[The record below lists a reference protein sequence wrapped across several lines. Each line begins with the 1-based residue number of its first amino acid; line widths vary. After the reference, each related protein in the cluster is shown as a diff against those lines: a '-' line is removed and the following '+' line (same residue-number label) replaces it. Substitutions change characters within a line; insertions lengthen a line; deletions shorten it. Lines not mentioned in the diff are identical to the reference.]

1 MSLKIISNTN
11 FNFLEQKRKALLIS
25 GLVIILSFF
34 SFFTQGLNYGI
45 DFSSGYIVQ
54 LEFDE
59 DIKIEQIKDSFADKS
74 VNNITVQYYG
84 SQKEVIIKLQESTLY
99 NQNNINK
106 FLSTVLAN
114 SEYEIQKLDFV
125 GSQIGSE
132 LRTKGE
138 WAMLVAI
145 ISILVYIGFRFEF
158 LYGIGAILALIHDVL
173 ITVGIFSLLQLQF
186 DLSVLSA
193 LLAVIGYS
201 LNDTIVVYD
210 RIRENANIMHADNP
224 ENILN
229 RSINQTLSRT
239 LITSLTT
246 LFVLFSLL
254 LFGGIAVEYFSIAMI
269 IGVLIGTFSSV
280 YIAGA
285 SLFFL
290 KVLEKRAE
298 NQPLNIIFN

>member
-1 MSLKIISNTN
+1 MSLKIISDTK
-11 FNFLEQKRKALLIS
+11 FDFMQQKRNALTLSIFIIIIS
-25 GLVIILSFF
+25 LF
-34 SFFTQGLNYGI
+34 SFIIQGLNYGI
-45 DFSSGYIVQ
+45 DFSSGYIIQ
-54 LEFDE
+54 LEFDK
-59 DIKIEQIKDSFADKS
+59 DVKVDRIKKS
-74 VNNITVQYYG
+74 ISDNSVENSIVQYYG
-84 SQKEVIIKLQESTLY
+84 SQREVIIKLQESSSY
-99 NQNNINK
+99 DQNNINT
-106 FLSTVLAN
+106 FISDVLSN
-114 SEYEIQKLDFV
+114 YNYKIQKLDFV

-138 WAMLVAI
+138 WAMLVAL

-173 ITVGIFSLLQLQF
+173 ITVGIFSILQLQF

-210 RIRENANIMHADNP
+210 RIRENANLMYSDKP

-254 LFGGIAVEYFSIAMI
+254 IFGGIAVEYFSIAMI
-269 IGVLIGTFSSV
+269 IGVLVGTFSSI

-285 SLFFL
+285 SLYFL
-290 KVLEKRAE
+290 KVLENVDE
-298 NQPLNIIFN
+298 N

>member
-1 MSLKIISNTN
+1 MSLKIISDTK
-11 FNFLEQKRKALLIS
+11 FDFLQQKRKALLIS
-25 GLVIILSFF
+25 VFIIVISLF
-34 SFFTQGLNYGI
+34 SFITQGLNYGI
-45 DFSSGYIVQ
+45 DFSSGYIIQ
-54 LEFDE
+54 LEFDK
-59 DIKIEQIKDSFADKS
+59 DVKVDRIKKSFSNNS
-74 VNNITVQYYG
+74 VENSIVQYYG
-84 SQKEVIIKLQESTLY
+84 SQREVIIKLQESSSYDQNSINTFISDVLNNY
-99 NQNNINK
+99 NY
-106 FLSTVLAN
+106 T
-114 SEYEIQKLDFV
+114 IQKLDFV

-138 WAMLVAI
+138 WAMLVAL

-173 ITVGIFSLLQLQF
+173 ITVGIFSILQLQF

-210 RIRENANIMHADNP
+210 RIRENANLMHSDKP

-254 LFGGIAVEYFSIAMI
+254 IFGGIAVEYFSIAMI
-269 IGVLIGTFSSV
+269 IGVLVGTFSSI

-285 SLFFL
+285 SLYFL
-290 KVLEKRAE
+290 KVLENVDE
-298 NQPLNIIFN
+298 N

>member
-1 MSLKIISNTN
+1 MSLKIIGNTK
-11 FNFLEQKRKALLIS
+11 FNFLKQKRKALIIS
-25 GLVIILSFF
+25 SFVIIISFF
-34 SFFTQGLNYGI
+34 SLMIQGLNYGI
-45 DFSSGYIVQ
+45 DFSSGYIIQ
-54 LEFDE
+54 LEFDKDVKVE
-59 DIKIEQIKDSFADKS
+59 NIKKNFS
-74 VNNITVQYYG
+74 NNMAENSIVQYYG
-84 SQKEVIIKLQESTLY
+84 SQKEVIIKLQESDSY
-99 NQNNINK
+99 DQNNIND
-106 FLSTVLAN
+106 FLSKVLDN
-114 SEYEIQKLDFV
+114 YNYKIQKLDFV

-138 WAMLVAI
+138 WAMLVAL

-173 ITVGIFSLLQLQF
+173 ITVGIFSILQLQF
-186 DLSVLSA
+186 DLTVLSA

-210 RIRENANIMHADNP
+210 RIRENATIMHSDQP
-224 ENILN
+224 EKILN

-254 LFGGIAVEYFSIAMI
+254 IFGGIAVKYFSIAMI
-269 IGVLIGTFSSV
+269 IGVLVGTFSSI

-290 KVLEKRAE
+290 RVLEKSDE
-298 NQPLNIIFN
+298 H

>member
-25 GLVIILSFF
+25 SLVIVLSFL

-54 LEFDE
+54 LEFDK
-59 DIKIEQIKDSFADKS
+59 DIKIEKIKDSFTDKS

-84 SQKEVIIKLQESTLY
+84 NQKEVIIKLQESTMY
-99 NQNNINK
+99 NQNNINE
-106 FLSTVLAN
+106 FLSTVLN
-114 SEYEIQKLDFV
+114 NNKYKIQKLDFV

-210 RIRENANIMHADNP
+210 RIRENASIMHSDNP
-224 ENILN
+224 ESILN

-269 IGVLIGTFSSV
+269 IGVLIGTFSSI

-290 KVLEKRAE
+290 KVLEKRE
-298 NQPLNIIFN
+298 EGQPLSD

>member
-224 ENILN
+224 ENIIN

-290 KVLEKRAE
+290 KVLEKREE
-298 NQPLNIIFN
+298 NQPLSD

>member
-1 MSLKIISNTN
+1 MSLRIISNTN
-11 FNFLEQKRKALLIS
+11 FNFLAQKRKALLIS
-25 GLVIILSFF
+25 GLIILLSFF
-34 SFFTQGLNYGI
+34 SFLTQGLNYGI

-54 LEFDE
+54 LEFNKDV
-59 DIKIEQIKDSFADKS
+59 KIERIKESFAENS
-74 VNNITVQYYG
+74 VDNPIIQYYG
-84 SQKEVIIKLQESTLY
+84 NQKEVIIKLQESNTY
-99 NQNNINK
+99 DQNNINN
-106 FLSTVLAN
+106 FLSTVFEN
-114 SEYEIQKLDFV
+114 YDYKIQKLDFV

-210 RIRENANIMHADNP
+210 RIRENANLMHADNP

-229 RSINQTLSRT
+229 KSINQTLSRT

-269 IGVLIGTFSSV
+269 IGVLVGTFSSI

-290 KVLEKRAE
+290 KVLEKRE
-298 NQPLNIIFN
+298 ESQQSFD

>member
-1 MSLKIISNTN
+1 MSLKIISDTK
-11 FNFLEQKRKALLIS
+11 FDFLQQKRKALLIS
-25 GLVIILSFF
+25 VFIIVISLF
-34 SFFTQGLNYGI
+34 SFITQGLNYGI
-45 DFSSGYIVQ
+45 DFSSGYIIQ
-54 LEFDE
+54 LEFDK
-59 DIKIEQIKDSFADKS
+59 DVKVDRIKKSFSNNS
-74 VNNITVQYYG
+74 VENSIVQYYG
-84 SQKEVIIKLQESTLY
+84 SQREVIIKLQESSSY
-99 NQNNINK
+99 DQNNINT
-106 FLSTVLAN
+106 FISDVLN
-114 SEYEIQKLDFV
+114 NYNYTIQKLDFV

-138 WAMLVAI
+138 WAMLVAL

-173 ITVGIFSLLQLQF
+173 ITVGIFSILQLQF

-210 RIRENANIMHADNP
+210 RIRENANLMHSDKP

-254 LFGGIAVEYFSIAMI
+254 IFGGIAVEYFSIAMI
-269 IGVLIGTFSSV
+269 IGVLVGTFSSI

-285 SLFFL
+285 SLYFL
-290 KVLEKRAE
+290 KVLENVDE
-298 NQPLNIIFN
+298 N

>member
-1 MSLKIISNTN
+1 MSLRIISNTN
-11 FNFLEQKRKALLIS
+11 FNFLAQKRKALLIS
-25 GLVIILSFF
+25 GLIILLSFF
-34 SFFTQGLNYGI
+34 SFLTQGLNYGI

-54 LEFDE
+54 LEFNKDV
-59 DIKIEQIKDSFADKS
+59 KIERIKESFTENS
-74 VNNITVQYYG
+74 VDNPIIQYYG
-84 SQKEVIIKLQESTLY
+84 NQKEVIIKLQESNTY
-99 NQNNINK
+99 DQNNINN
-106 FLSTVLAN
+106 FLSTVFEN
-114 SEYEIQKLDFV
+114 YDYKIQKLDFV

-210 RIRENANIMHADNP
+210 RIRENANLMHADNP

-229 RSINQTLSRT
+229 KSINQTLSRT

-269 IGVLIGTFSSV
+269 IGVLVGTFSSI

-290 KVLEKRAE
+290 KVLEKKE
-298 NQPLNIIFN
+298 ESQQSFD

>member
-1 MSLKIISNTN
+1 MSLRIISNTN

-25 GLVIILSFF
+25 GLIIILSFF
-34 SFFTQGLNYGI
+34 SFLTQGLNYGI

-54 LEFDE
+54 LEFNKDV
-59 DIKIEQIKDSFADKS
+59 KIERIKESFSENS
-74 VNNITVQYYG
+74 VDNSIIQYYG
-84 SQKEVIIKLQESTLY
+84 NQKEVIIKLQESNTY
-99 NQNNINK
+99 DQNNINN
-106 FLSTVLAN
+106 FLSNVLEN
-114 SEYEIQKLDFV
+114 YDYKIQKLDFV

-158 LYGIGAILALIHDVL
+158 LYGVGAILALIHDVL

-210 RIRENANIMHADNP
+210 RIRENANLMHADNP

-229 RSINQTLSRT
+229 KSINQTLSRT

-269 IGVLIGTFSSV
+269 IGVLVGTFSSI
-280 YIAGA
+280 YIAGV

-290 KVLEKRAE
+290 KVLDKKEE
-298 NQPLNIIFN
+298 SQQLSD

>member
-106 FLSTVLAN
+106 FLSTVLVN
-114 SEYEIQKLDFV
+114 SEYKIQKLDFV

-269 IGVLIGTFSSV
+269 IGVLVGTFSSV

-290 KVLEKRAE
+290 KVLEKKE
-298 NQPLNIIFN
+298 ESQQSFD

>member
-1 MSLKIISNTN
+1 MSLRIISNTN
-11 FNFLEQKRKALLIS
+11 FNFLQQKRKALLIS
-25 GLVIILSFF
+25 GLIIILSFF
-34 SFFTQGLNYGI
+34 SFLTQGLNYGI

-54 LEFDE
+54 LEFNKDV
-59 DIKIEQIKDSFADKS
+59 KIERIKESFSENS
-74 VNNITVQYYG
+74 VDNSIIQYYG
-84 SQKEVIIKLQESTLY
+84 NQKEVIIKLQESNTY
-99 NQNNINK
+99 DQNNINN
-106 FLSTVLAN
+106 FLSNVLEN
-114 SEYEIQKLDFV
+114 YDYKIQKLDFV

-158 LYGIGAILALIHDVL
+158 LYGVGAILALIHDVL

-210 RIRENANIMHADNP
+210 RIRENANLMHADNP

-229 RSINQTLSRT
+229 KSINQTLSRT

-269 IGVLIGTFSSV
+269 IGVLVGTFSSI
-280 YIAGA
+280 YIAGV

-290 KVLEKRAE
+290 KVLDKKEE
-298 NQPLNIIFN
+298 SQQLSD

>member
-1 MSLKIISNTN
+1 MSLRIISNTN

-25 GLVIILSFF
+25 GLIILLSFF
-34 SFFTQGLNYGI
+34 SFLTQGLNYGI

-54 LEFDE
+54 LEFNKDV
-59 DIKIEQIKDSFADKS
+59 KIERIKESFTENS
-74 VNNITVQYYG
+74 VDNPIIQYYG
-84 SQKEVIIKLQESTLY
+84 NQKEVIIKLQESNTY
-99 NQNNINK
+99 DQNNINN
-106 FLSTVLAN
+106 FLSTVFEN
-114 SEYEIQKLDFV
+114 YDYKIQKLDFV

-210 RIRENANIMHADNP
+210 RIRENANLMHADNP

-229 RSINQTLSRT
+229 KSINQTLSRT

-269 IGVLIGTFSSV
+269 IGVLVGTFSSI

-290 KVLEKRAE
+290 KVLEKKEE
-298 NQPLNIIFN
+298 NQQLSD

>member
-1 MSLKIISNTN
+1 MSLRIISNTN

-25 GLVIILSFF
+25 GLIIILSFF
-34 SFFTQGLNYGI
+34 SFLTQGLNYGI

-54 LEFDE
+54 LEFNKDV
-59 DIKIEQIKDSFADKS
+59 KIERIKESFSENS
-74 VNNITVQYYG
+74 VDNSIIQYYG
-84 SQKEVIIKLQESTLY
+84 NQKEVIIKLQESNTY
-99 NQNNINK
+99 DQNNINN
-106 FLSTVLAN
+106 FLSNVLEN
-114 SEYEIQKLDFV
+114 YDYKIQKLDFV

-158 LYGIGAILALIHDVL
+158 LYGVGAILALIHDVL

-210 RIRENANIMHADNP
+210 RIRENANLMHADNP

-229 RSINQTLSRT
+229 KSINQTLSRT

-269 IGVLIGTFSSV
+269 IGVLVGTFSSI
-280 YIAGA
+280 YIAGV

-290 KVLEKRAE
+290 KVLDKKEESQK
-298 NQPLNIIFN
+298 LSD

>member
-1 MSLKIISNTN
+1 MCLKIISSTN

-254 LFGGIAVEYFSIAMI
+254 TFGGIAVEYFSIAMI

-290 KVLEKRAE
+290 KVLEKREE
-298 NQPLNIIFN
+298 NQPLSD

>member
-25 GLVIILSFF
+25 SLVIVLSFL

-54 LEFDE
+54 LEFDK
-59 DIKIEQIKDSFADKS
+59 DIKIEKIKDSFADKS

-84 SQKEVIIKLQESTLY
+84 NQKEVIIKLQESTMY
-99 NQNNINK
+99 NQNNINE
-106 FLSTVLAN
+106 FLSTVLN
-114 SEYEIQKLDFV
+114 NNEYKIQKLDFV

-210 RIRENANIMHADNP
+210 RIRENANIMHTDNP

-229 RSINQTLSRT
+229 KSINQTLSRT

-269 IGVLIGTFSSV
+269 IGVLIGTFSSI

-290 KVLEKRAE
+290 KVLEKRE
-298 NQPLNIIFN
+298 ESQPLSD

>member
-290 KVLEKRAE
+290 KVLEKREE
-298 NQPLNIIFN
+298 NQPLSD

>member
-1 MSLKIISNTN
+1 MSLKIINDTK
-11 FNFLEQKRKALLIS
+11 FDFLQQKRKAL
-25 GLVIILSFF
+25 ILSSFIIIISLF
-34 SFFTQGLNYGI
+34 SFITQGLNYGI
-45 DFSSGYIVQ
+45 DFSSGYIIQ
-54 LEFDE
+54 LEFDKDVKVE
-59 DIKIEQIKDSFADKS
+59 NIKKSFSNNS
-74 VNNITVQYYG
+74 VQNPIIQYYG
-84 SQKEVIIKLQESTLY
+84 SQKEVIIKLQESSSY
-99 NQNNINK
+99 DQNNINN
-106 FLSTVLAN
+106 FISDVLN
-114 SEYEIQKLDFV
+114 NYNYKIQKLDFV

-138 WAMLVAI
+138 WAMLVAL

-173 ITVGIFSLLQLQF
+173 ITVGIFSILQLQF

-210 RIRENANIMHADNP
+210 RIRENANLMHLDKP
-224 ENILN
+224 ESILN
-229 RSINQTLSRT
+229 KSINQTLSRT

-254 LFGGIAVEYFSIAMI
+254 IFGGIAVEYFSIAMI
-269 IGVLIGTFSSV
+269 IGVLIGTFSSI

-285 SLFFL
+285 SLYFL
-290 KVLEKRAE
+290 KVLENVEEK
-298 NQPLNIIFN
+298 

>member
-1 MSLKIISNTN
+1 MSLKIISDTK
-11 FNFLEQKRKALLIS
+11 FDFLQQKRKALLIS
-25 GLVIILSFF
+25 VISLF
-34 SFFTQGLNYGI
+34 SFITQGLNYGI
-45 DFSSGYIVQ
+45 DFSSGYIIQ
-54 LEFDE
+54 LEFDK
-59 DIKIEQIKDSFADKS
+59 DVKVDRIKKSFSNNS
-74 VNNITVQYYG
+74 VENSIVQYYG
-84 SQKEVIIKLQESTLY
+84 SQREVIIKLQESSSY
-99 NQNNINK
+99 DQNNINT
-106 FLSTVLAN
+106 FISDVLN
-114 SEYEIQKLDFV
+114 NYNYTIQKLDFV

-138 WAMLVAI
+138 WAMLVAL

-173 ITVGIFSLLQLQF
+173 ITVGIFSILQLQF

-210 RIRENANIMHADNP
+210 RIRENANLMHSDKP

-254 LFGGIAVEYFSIAMI
+254 IFGGIAVEYFSIAMI
-269 IGVLIGTFSSV
+269 IGVLVGTFSSI

-285 SLFFL
+285 SLYFL
-290 KVLEKRAE
+290 KVLEIVDE
-298 NQPLNIIFN
+298 N

>member
-1 MSLKIISNTN
+1 MSLRIISNTN

-25 GLVIILSFF
+25 GLIILLSFF
-34 SFFTQGLNYGI
+34 SFLTQGLNYGI

-54 LEFDE
+54 LEFNKDV
-59 DIKIEQIKDSFADKS
+59 KIERIKESFTENS
-74 VNNITVQYYG
+74 VDNPIIQYYG
-84 SQKEVIIKLQESTLY
+84 NQKEVIIKLQESNTY
-99 NQNNINK
+99 DQNNINN
-106 FLSTVLAN
+106 FLSTVFEN
-114 SEYEIQKLDFV
+114 YDYKIQKLDFV

-210 RIRENANIMHADNP
+210 RIRENANLMHADNP

-229 RSINQTLSRT
+229 KSINQTLSRT

-269 IGVLIGTFSSV
+269 IGVLVGTFSSV

-290 KVLEKRAE
+290 KVLEKKE
-298 NQPLNIIFN
+298 ESQQSFD

>member
-1 MSLKIISNTN
+1 MSLRIISNTN

-25 GLVIILSFF
+25 GLIILLSFF
-34 SFFTQGLNYGI
+34 SFLTQGLNYGI

-54 LEFDE
+54 LEFNKDV
-59 DIKIEQIKDSFADKS
+59 KIERIKESFTENS
-74 VNNITVQYYG
+74 VDNPIIQYYG
-84 SQKEVIIKLQESTLY
+84 NQKEVIIKLQESNTY
-99 NQNNINK
+99 DQNNINN
-106 FLSTVLAN
+106 FLSTVFEN
-114 SEYEIQKLDFV
+114 YDYKIQKLDFV

-210 RIRENANIMHADNP
+210 RIRENANLMHADNP

-229 RSINQTLSRT
+229 KSINQTLSRT

-269 IGVLIGTFSSV
+269 IGVLVGTFSSI

-290 KVLEKRAE
+290 KVLEKKE
-298 NQPLNIIFN
+298 ESQQSFD

>member
-54 LEFDE
+54 LEFDK

-290 KVLEKRAE
+290 KVLEKREE
-298 NQPLNIIFN
+298 NQPLSD

>member
-1 MSLKIISNTN
+1 MSLKIISDTK
-11 FNFLEQKRKALLIS
+11 FDFLQQKRKALLIS
-25 GLVIILSFF
+25 VFIIVISLF
-34 SFFTQGLNYGI
+34 SFITQGLNYGI
-45 DFSSGYIVQ
+45 DFSSGYIIQ
-54 LEFDE
+54 LEFDK
-59 DIKIEQIKDSFADKS
+59 DVNVDRIKKSFSNNSIENSI
-74 VNNITVQYYG
+74 VQYYG
-84 SQKEVIIKLQESTLY
+84 SQREVIIKLQESSSY
-99 NQNNINK
+99 DQNNINT
-106 FLSTVLAN
+106 FISDVLN
-114 SEYEIQKLDFV
+114 NYNYTIQKLDFV

-138 WAMLVAI
+138 WAMLVAL

-173 ITVGIFSLLQLQF
+173 ITVGIFSILQLQF

-210 RIRENANIMHADNP
+210 RIRENANLMHSDKP

-254 LFGGIAVEYFSIAMI
+254 IFGGIAVEYFSIAMI
-269 IGVLIGTFSSV
+269 IGVLVGTFSSI

-285 SLFFL
+285 SLYFL
-290 KVLEKRAE
+290 KVLENVDE
-298 NQPLNIIFN
+298 N

>member
-1 MSLKIISNTN
+1 MSLKIISDTK
-11 FNFLEQKRKALLIS
+11 FDFLQQKRKALLIS
-25 GLVIILSFF
+25 VFIIVISLF
-34 SFFTQGLNYGI
+34 SFITQGLNYGI
-45 DFSSGYIVQ
+45 DFSSGYIIQ
-54 LEFDE
+54 LEFDK
-59 DIKIEQIKDSFADKS
+59 DVKVDRIKKSFSNNS
-74 VNNITVQYYG
+74 VENSIVQYYG
-84 SQKEVIIKLQESTLY
+84 SQREVIIKLQESSTY
-99 NQNNINK
+99 DQNNINT
-106 FLSTVLAN
+106 FISDVLN
-114 SEYEIQKLDFV
+114 NYNYKIQKLDFV

-138 WAMLVAI
+138 WAMLVAL

-173 ITVGIFSLLQLQF
+173 ITVGIFSILQLQF

-210 RIRENANIMHADNP
+210 RIRENANLMHSDKP

-254 LFGGIAVEYFSIAMI
+254 IFGGIAVEYFSIAMI
-269 IGVLIGTFSSV
+269 IGVLVGTFSSI

-285 SLFFL
+285 SLYFL
-290 KVLEKRAE
+290 KVLENVDE
-298 NQPLNIIFN
+298 N

>member
-1 MSLKIISNTN
+1 MSLRIISNTN

-25 GLVIILSFF
+25 GLIILLSFF
-34 SFFTQGLNYGI
+34 SFLTQGLNYGI

-54 LEFDE
+54 LEFNKDV
-59 DIKIEQIKDSFADKS
+59 KIERIKESFTENS
-74 VNNITVQYYG
+74 VDNPIIQYYG
-84 SQKEVIIKLQESTLY
+84 NQKEVIIKLQESNAY
-99 NQNNINK
+99 DQNNINN
-106 FLSTVLAN
+106 FLSTVFEN
-114 SEYEIQKLDFV
+114 YDYKIQKLDFV

-210 RIRENANIMHADNP
+210 RIRENANLMHADNP

-229 RSINQTLSRT
+229 KSINQTLSRT

-269 IGVLIGTFSSV
+269 IGVLVGTFSSI

-290 KVLEKRAE
+290 KVLEKNE
-298 NQPLNIIFN
+298 KNQQLLD

>member
-1 MSLKIISNTN
+1 MSLKIINDTK
-11 FNFLEQKRKALLIS
+11 FDFLQQKRKAL
-25 GLVIILSFF
+25 ILSSFIIIISLF
-34 SFFTQGLNYGI
+34 SFITQGLNYGI
-45 DFSSGYIVQ
+45 DFSSGYIIQ
-54 LEFDE
+54 LEFDKDVKVE
-59 DIKIEQIKDSFADKS
+59 NIKKSFSNNS
-74 VNNITVQYYG
+74 VQNPIIQYYG
-84 SQKEVIIKLQESTLY
+84 SQKEVIIKLQESNSY
-99 NQNNINK
+99 DQNNINN
-106 FLSTVLAN
+106 FISDVLN
-114 SEYEIQKLDFV
+114 NYNYKIQKLDFV

-138 WAMLVAI
+138 WAMLVAL

-173 ITVGIFSLLQLQF
+173 ITVGIFSILQLQF

-210 RIRENANIMHADNP
+210 RIRENANLMHSDKP

-254 LFGGIAVEYFSIAMI
+254 IFGGIAVEYFSIAMI
-269 IGVLIGTFSSV
+269 IGVLVGTFSSI

-285 SLFFL
+285 SLYFL
-290 KVLEKRAE
+290 KVLENVDE
-298 NQPLNIIFN
+298 N

>member
-1 MSLKIISNTN
+1 MSLKIISDTK
-11 FNFLEQKRKALLIS
+11 FDFLQQKRKALMVSSFIIIIS
-25 GLVIILSFF
+25 VF
-34 SFFTQGLNYGI
+34 SFIIQGLNYGI
-45 DFSSGYIVQ
+45 DFSSGYIIQ
-54 LEFDE
+54 LEFDK
-59 DIKIEQIKDSFADKS
+59 DVKVDRIKKSFSNNS
-74 VNNITVQYYG
+74 VENSVVQYYG
-84 SQKEVIIKLQESTLY
+84 SQKEVIIKLQESSSY
-99 NQNNINK
+99 DQNNINN
-106 FLSTVLAN
+106 FISEVLKN
-114 SEYEIQKLDFV
+114 YKYKIQKLDFV

-138 WAMLVAI
+138 WAMLVAL

-173 ITVGIFSLLQLQF
+173 ITVGIFSILQLQF

-210 RIRENANIMHADNP
+210 RIRENANLMYSDKP

-254 LFGGIAVEYFSIAMI
+254 IFGGIAVEYFAIAMI
-269 IGVLIGTFSSV
+269 IGVLVGTFSSI

-285 SLFFL
+285 SLYFL
-290 KVLEKRAE
+290 KVLESSGE
-298 NQPLNIIFN
+298 N

>member
-25 GLVIILSFF
+25 SLIIVLSFLSFF
-34 SFFTQGLNYGI
+34 SQGLNYGI

-54 LEFDE
+54 LEFDK
-59 DIKIEQIKDSFADKS
+59 DIKIEKIKDNFADKS
-74 VNNITVQYYG
+74 VSNITVQYYG
-84 SQKEVIIKLQESTLY
+84 NQKEVIIKLQESTMY
-99 NQNNINK
+99 NQNNINE
-106 FLSTVLAN
+106 FLSTVLN
-114 SEYEIQKLDFV
+114 NNKYKIQKLDFV

-210 RIRENANIMHADNP
+210 RIRENANIMHSDNP

-269 IGVLIGTFSSV
+269 IGVLIGTFSSI

-290 KVLEKRAE
+290 KVLEKRE
-298 NQPLNIIFN
+298 EGQPLSD

>member
-1 MSLKIISNTN
+1 MSLRIISNTN
-11 FNFLEQKRKALLIS
+11 FNFLVQKRKALLIS
-25 GLVIILSFF
+25 GLIILLSFF
-34 SFFTQGLNYGI
+34 SFLTQGLNYGI

-54 LEFDE
+54 LEFNKDV
-59 DIKIEQIKDSFADKS
+59 KIERIKESFAENS
-74 VNNITVQYYG
+74 VDNPIIQYYG
-84 SQKEVIIKLQESTLY
+84 NQKEVIIKLQESNTY
-99 NQNNINK
+99 DQNNINN
-106 FLSTVLAN
+106 FLSTVFKN
-114 SEYEIQKLDFV
+114 YDYKIQKLDFV

-210 RIRENANIMHADNP
+210 RIRENANLMHADNP

-229 RSINQTLSRT
+229 KSINQTLSRT

-269 IGVLIGTFSSV
+269 IGVIVGTFSSV

-290 KVLEKRAE
+290 KVLEKKE
-298 NQPLNIIFN
+298 ESQQSFD

>member
-1 MSLKIISNTN
+1 MSLRIISNTN

-25 GLVIILSFF
+25 GIIILLSFS
-34 SFFTQGLNYGI
+34 SFLTQGLNYGI

-54 LEFDE
+54 LEFNKDV
-59 DIKIEQIKDSFADKS
+59 KIERIKESFTENS
-74 VNNITVQYYG
+74 VDNPIIQYYG
-84 SQKEVIIKLQESTLY
+84 NQKEVIIKLQESNTY
-99 NQNNINK
+99 DQNNINN
-106 FLSTVLAN
+106 FLSTVFKN
-114 SEYEIQKLDFV
+114 YDYKIQKLDFV

-210 RIRENANIMHADNP
+210 RIRENANLMHADNP

-229 RSINQTLSRT
+229 KSINQTLSRT

-269 IGVLIGTFSSV
+269 IGVLVGTFSSI

-290 KVLEKRAE
+290 KVLEKKEE
-298 NQPLNIIFN
+298 NQQLSD